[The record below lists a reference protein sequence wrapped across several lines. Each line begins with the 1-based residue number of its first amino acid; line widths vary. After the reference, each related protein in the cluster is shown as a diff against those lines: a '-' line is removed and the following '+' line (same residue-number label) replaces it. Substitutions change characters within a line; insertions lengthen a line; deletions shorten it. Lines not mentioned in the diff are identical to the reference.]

1 MYVMPEKKRK
11 TKRVVSLMLLVYLL
25 KTEDFTFMVRS
36 HSINVYYKLI
46 HMTSYTMAVGFIMT

>member
-1 MYVMPEKKRK
+1 MPEKKK
-11 TKRVVSLMLLVYLL
+11 KKNKEVSLMLLVYLL

-46 HMTSYTMAVGFIMT
+46 HMTSYTMTVGFIMT